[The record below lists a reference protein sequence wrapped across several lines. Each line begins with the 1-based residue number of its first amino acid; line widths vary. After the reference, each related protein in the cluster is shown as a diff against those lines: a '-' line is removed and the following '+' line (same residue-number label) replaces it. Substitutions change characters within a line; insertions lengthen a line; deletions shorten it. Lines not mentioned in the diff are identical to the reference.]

1 MNEWAGTEKT
11 EQSPVEALSQAR
23 GLALVGAEKDNLEE
37 VMSIKFT
44 ALATVAVVAL
54 GGAANA
60 AGHLTEVTFGT
71 NWVAQAEHGG
81 FYQAVVDGTYEECG
95 LSVTILPGGPQ
106 VNNSAQLIA
115 GRIQFYMGG
124 TLGQFSAVNEGVPML
139 IVAASFQKEPQIV
152 MTHPGV
158 ISSFDELSTLD
169 QLIIGDEGFVT
180 YFKYFEK
187 ANGWDA
193 AKRVP
198 YTFNPAPFIANPA
211 SAQQGYVT
219 SEPFAVEQ
227 EAGIKPDV
235 WVLADNGYTAYST
248 TIVGMRDYVEANPD
262 VTKCFVEGSA
272 KGWANFLYGDNEAAL
287 AKIREDNP
295 DMSDDKLAF
304 SIETMKQY
312 GIVDSGDA
320 LTMGIGAMTDE
331 RMADFFAKMVD
342 VGVLPADLDYTA
354 AYTLDYANSGVALEV
369 KSALGVE

>member
-1 MNEWAGTEKT
+1 MSSRNLM
-11 EQSPVEALSQAR
+11 LSTAAAMV
-23 GLALVGAEKDNLEE
+23 LA
-37 VMSIKFT
+37 
-44 ALATVAVVAL
+44 
-54 GGAANA
+54 GGASAQD
-60 AGHLTEVTFGT
+60 LTEVTFGT

-81 FYQAVVDGTYEECG
+81 YYQAVVDGTYEACG
-95 LSVTILPGGPQ
+95 LDVTILPGGPQ

-139 IVAASFQKEPQIV
+139 ILAANFQKEPQIL
-152 MTHPGV
+152 MTHPGA
-158 ISSFDELSTLD
+158 ISSFDEIANLD

-180 YFKYFEK
+180 FFKYFEK

-193 AKRVP
+193 SKRVP

-219 SEPFAVEQ
+219 SEPFSVEQ
-227 EAGIKPDV
+227 QAGFKPDI
-235 WVLADNGYTAYST
+235 WVLADNGYTTYST
-248 TIVGMRDYVEANPD
+248 TIVGMRDHVEANPD
-262 VTKCFVEGSA
+262 VAKCFVEGSA
-272 KGWANFLYGDNEAAL
+272 IGWANFLYGDNSAAL
-287 AKIREDNP
+287 AKIKEDNP

-342 VGVLPADLDYTA
+342 VGVLPADLDYMQ
-354 AYTLDYANSGVALEV
+354 AYTLEFANSGVALEV
-369 KSALGVE
+369 KSALGQ

>member
-1 MNEWAGTEKT
+1 MTT
-11 EQSPVEALSQAR
+11 
-23 GLALVGAEKDNLEE
+23 
-37 VMSIKFT
+37 KFA
-44 ALATVAVVAL
+44 ALAAATLAAAAAPAL
-54 GGAANA
+54 AE
-60 AGHLTEVTFGT
+60 GHLTEVTFGT

-81 FYQAVVDGTYEECG
+81 YYQAVVDGTYEACG
-95 LSVTILPGGPQ
+95 LNVTILPGGPQ

-124 TLGQFSAVNEGVPML
+124 TLGQFSAVNEGVPMVIL
-139 IVAASFQKEPQIV
+139 AASFQKEPQIV
-152 MTHPGV
+152 MTHPGA
-158 ISSFDELSTLD
+158 ISSFDEIATLD
-169 QLIIGDEGFVT
+169 ELIIGDEGFVT

-219 SEPFAVEQ
+219 SEPFSVEQ
-227 EAGIKPDV
+227 AAGFKPDV

-248 TIVGMRDYVEANPD
+248 TIVGMRPYVEANPD
-262 VTKCFVEGSA
+262 VAKCFVEGSA
-272 KGWANFLYGDNEAAL
+272 KGWANFLYGDNAAAI
-287 AKIREDNP
+287 AKIQEDNP
-295 DMSDDKLAF
+295 DMSMDKIEF
-304 SIETMKQY
+304 SIAAMKEY

-342 VGVLPADLDYTA
+342 VDVLPADLDYTE
-354 AYTLDYANSGVALEV
+354 AYMLDYANSGVALEV
-369 KSALGVE
+369 KSALGVQ

>member
-1 MNEWAGTEKT
+1 MSSRTLM
-11 EQSPVEALSQAR
+11 LSTAAAC
-23 GLALVGAEKDNLEE
+23 LAA
-37 VMSIKFT
+37 
-44 ALATVAVVAL
+44 
-54 GGAANA
+54 GGAFAQE
-60 AGHLTEVTFGT
+60 LTPVTFGT

-81 FYQAVVDGTYEECG
+81 YYQAVVDGTYAACG
-95 LSVTILPGGPQ
+95 LDVTILPGGPQ

-124 TLGQFSAVNEGVPML
+124 TLGPLSAVNEGVPML

-152 MTHPGV
+152 MTHPGA
-158 ISSFDELSTLD
+158 IASFDEIANLD

-187 ANGWDA
+187 ANGWDP

-198 YTFNPAPFIANPA
+198 YTFNPAPFIANPR

-227 EAGIKPDV
+227 EGGFKPDV

-248 TIVGMRDYVEANPD
+248 TIVGMRDYIEANPE
-262 VTKCFVEGSA
+262 VVKCFVDGSA
-272 KGWANFLYGDNEAAL
+272 IGWANFLYGDNAAAL
-287 AKIREDNP
+287 AKIKEDNP

-320 LTMGIGAMTDE
+320 LTMGIGAMTDA
-331 RMADFFAKMVD
+331 RMEDFFTKMVD
-342 VGVLPADLDYTA
+342 VGVLPADLDYKA
-354 AYTLDYANSGVALEV
+354 AYTLDYANSGAGLEA
-369 KSALGVE
+369 KKALGVE

>member
-1 MNEWAGTEKT
+1 MSSRTTLLSTA
-11 EQSPVEALSQAR
+11 ALIA
-23 GLALVGAEKDNLEE
+23 
-37 VMSIKFT
+37 T
-44 ALATVAVVAL
+44 A
-54 GGAANA
+54 GGAIAQE
-60 AGHLTEVTFGT
+60 LTPVTFGT

-81 FYQAVVDGTYEECG
+81 YYQAVVDGTYAACG
-95 LSVTILPGGPQ
+95 LDVTILPGGPQ

-124 TLGQFSAVNEGVPML
+124 TLGPLSAVSEGVPMI
-139 IVAASFQKEPQIV
+139 IVAASFQKEPQIL
-152 MTHPGV
+152 MTHPGA
-158 ISSFDELSTLD
+158 ISSFDEIASLD

-187 ANGWDA
+187 ANGWDP

-198 YTFNPAPFIANPA
+198 YTFNPAPFIANPR

-227 EAGIKPDV
+227 EGGFKPDI

-248 TIVGMRDYVEANPD
+248 TIVGMRDYVEANPEA
-262 VTKCFVEGSA
+262 VKCFVEGSA
-272 KGWANFLYGDNEAAL
+272 IGWANFLYGDNAAAL
-287 AKIREDNP
+287 AKIKEDNP

-331 RMADFFAKMVD
+331 RMTDFFTKMVD
-342 VGVLPADLDYTA
+342 VGVLPADLDYKQ
-354 AYTLDYANSGVALEV
+354 AYTLEYANSGVALET
-369 KSALGVE
+369 KKALGVE

>member
-1 MNEWAGTEKT
+1 MSSKSLLLATAAL
-11 EQSPVEALSQAR
+11 ALSA
-23 GLALVGAEKDNLEE
+23 
-37 VMSIKFT
+37 
-44 ALATVAVVAL
+44 
-54 GGAANA
+54 GAASA
-60 AGHLTEVTFGT
+60 QTAVTFGT

-81 FYQAVVDGTYEECG
+81 FYQAVVDGTYAACG
-95 LSVTILPGGPQ
+95 LDVTILPGGPQ

-124 TLGQFSAVNEGVPML
+124 TLGQMSAINEGVPML
-139 IVAASFQKEPQIV
+139 ILAASFQKEPQIL
-152 MTHPGV
+152 MTHPGA
-158 ISSFDELSTLD
+158 ISSFGEIANLD

-211 SAQQGYVT
+211 SAQQGYIT
-219 SEPFAVEQ
+219 SEPFAVQQ
-227 EAGIKPDV
+227 EAGWSPDI
-235 WVLADNGYTAYST
+235 WVLADNGYSAYST

-262 VTKCFVEGSA
+262 VAKCFVEGSA
-272 KGWANFLYGDNEAAL
+272 IGWANFLYGDNAAAL
-287 AKIREDNP
+287 AKIKEDNP

-320 LTMGIGAMTDE
+320 LTMGIGAITDE
-331 RMADFFAKMVD
+331 RMTDFFTKMVD
-342 VGVLPADLDYTA
+342 VGVLPADLDYKQ
-354 AYTLDYANSGVALEV
+354 AYTLQFANSGVALET
-369 KSALGVE
+369 KKALGVE